1 MPTPTISL
9 DEVMGALPKRRRARV
24 ERAADRMIAEL
35 ELDEELVDL
44 KRRLD
49 ALDKPVTVLV
59 RDQSGRTVDLAEPD
73 ALDKLRA
80 LLSLEKAPQP
90 G

>member
-1 MPTPTISL
+1 MPTRTISL
-9 DEVMGALPKRRRARV
+9 DEVMAALPKRRRARV
-24 ERAADRMIAEL
+24 EQAAVRMIAEL

-49 ALDKPVTVLV
+49 ALDKSVTVLV

-80 LLSLEKAPQP
+80 LLSLEKASQP